1 MLIGTSYCVFCPDTV
16 LNIYTNL
23 YFVWQMLDLMKSRR
37 EFLQCFEIDF
47 LEKLYN
53 KYERIQDL
61 RGAK

>member
-1 MLIGTSYCVFCPDTV
+1 
-16 LNIYTNL
+16 
-23 YFVWQMLDLMKSRR
+23 MLDLMKSRR